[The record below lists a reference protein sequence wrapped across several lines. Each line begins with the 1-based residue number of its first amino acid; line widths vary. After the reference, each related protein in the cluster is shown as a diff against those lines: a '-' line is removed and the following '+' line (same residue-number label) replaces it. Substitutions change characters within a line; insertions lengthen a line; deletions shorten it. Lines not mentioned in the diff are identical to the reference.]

1 MATLAA
7 QAPETFADAAAA
19 LGAAGADGRPVA
31 LAGAGTKDWGPTH
44 PTHPTPQG
52 APEPLQLRTTAL
64 DAIVAHNPGD
74 MTATLQAGVAL
85 RVAQERFAAAGQ
97 MLALDPPPAG
107 AGPSPGE
114 PTIGGIVAAGD
125 TGPLRHRYGAPRD
138 LVVGAT
144 VALADGTIAH
154 SGGTV
159 IKNVAGYDLAKL
171 FCGSF
176 GTLGLILSVNVRL
189 HPLPRGTATAV
200 GASAD
205 PDRLGAAAIAL
216 AALPAELEALDVA
229 WTGSPP
235 TGGRLLAR
243 CAGRAGSDPLERA
256 RRVAAAMTEH
266 GLHDVEITAGAGAG
280 DGAEAD
286 EPLWARQRHGQR
298 SAELAIVR
306 VAAAPAALAAVLRA
320 ADACAGG
327 AVGRAAL
334 GHTYVELAPEAVGAL
349 RAALPAGAVSTL
361 LDAPPPARATIT
373 DPWGEVPEPA
383 LAIMRALKARFDP
396 AGICNPGR
404 FVGGI

>member
-19 LGAAGADGRPVA
+19 LAAAGADGRPVA

-44 PTHPTPQG
+44 PTPQG

-64 DAIVAHNPGD
+64 DAVVAHNPGD

-114 PTIGGIVAAGD
+114 PTIGGIVAVGD

-144 VALADGTIAH
+144 VALANGTIAH

-189 HPLPRGTATAV
+189 HPLPRRTATAV

-229 WTGSPP
+229 WTGSP
-235 TGGRLLAR
+235 
-243 CAGRAGSDPLERA
+243 
-256 RRVAAAMTEH
+256 
-266 GLHDVEITAGAGAG
+266 
-280 DGAEAD
+280 
-286 EPLWARQRHGQR
+286 
-298 SAELAIVR
+298 IVR